1 MFCDYSN
8 IFGEPGKGV
17 HSIRLFNVAVVDVVS
32 TIILAIITNILIY
45 GFNGTT
51 ESLLLITISWFI
63 IGILSH
69 RLFCVNTTIDQLIF
83 GKVN

>member
-32 TIILAIITNILIY
+32 TIILAIITNFLIY
-45 GFNGTT
+45 GMNGTT
-51 ESLLLITISWFI
+51 NSLLLITISWFI
-63 IGILSH
+63 IGIFLH
-69 RLFCVNTTIDQLIF
+69 KLFCVNTTIGKLIF